1 MKYVVELNDVDGN
14 HFQIEMH
21 LPWLSSTTNVGN
33 STWKVLNE
41 GFIKYRSGG
50 CNATKETGF
59 GPMEIQLVFGGYSG
73 SSFFKFFDSA
83 GLVNSSG
90 SGEIAQPWVVNF
102 KPGTFGWTLI
112 S

>member
-1 MKYVVELNDVDGN
+1 MKYVVELNDVDGS

-21 LPWLSSTTNVGN
+21 LPWFENLTDTGN
-33 STWKVLNE
+33 STWKALNE

-50 CNATKETGF
+50 CEALRESAFATTD
-59 GPMEIQLVFGGYSG
+59 IRLVSG
-73 SSFFKFFDSA
+73 EHWGIKFFKFFGSG

-90 SGEIAQPWVVNF
+90 AGEVLQPWVVNF

>member
-1 MKYVVELNDVDGN
+1 MKYIVELNDDDGK

-21 LPWLSSTTNVGN
+21 LPWLSSTADTGN

-50 CNATKETGF
+50 CDVIKEWGF
-59 GPMEIQLVFGGYSG
+59 GPTDIRLILGEHWGIK
-73 SSFFKFFDSA
+73 FFKFIDTP

-90 SGEIAQPWVVNF
+90 AGEIMQPWVVNF

>member
-21 LPWLSSTTNVGN
+21 LPWLSQSTALDN

-50 CNATKETGF
+50 CEAEKTARV
-59 GPMEIQLVFGGYSG
+59 GPTDIHLVLGGYWG
-73 SSFFKFFDSA
+73 IKFFKLFDSA